1 MLSKK
6 EFVRAIEILKAMD
19 EKEHSIYKASNG
31 AINFSE
37 IDEYSELFTNY
48 VRLLELSM
56 GIEPNKEI
64 YGSDISYFI
73 YEINYGKDWTPDSVT
88 EDGVSI
94 DISTAEKLYDFLSKE
109 K

>member
-6 EFVRAIEILKAMD
+6 EFVRAINILKAMD
-19 EKEHSIYKASNG
+19 EKERDIYSASDG
-31 AINFSE
+31 AFNFSD
-37 IDEYSELFTNY
+37 INEYSKLFTNY

-56 GIEPNKEI
+56 GIEPDKEI

-73 YEINYGKDWTPDSVT
+73 YELNYGKDWTPDSVT
-88 EDGVSI
+88 DNGESI